1 MAKIESLAELLAAR
15 PLQRM
20 ERKIQSLGGATVY
33 FRELSGDALP
43 VVLGFGRRA
52 AQSQE
57 AGGVAFEFTKDEMAL
72 VLSQSLCD
80 ASGNLLAADSEG
92 PARLCRELRWD
103 VLNELFAACLP
114 CIGLNGERVEE
125 KKTA

>member
-1 MAKIESLAELLAAR
+1 MASIESLADLLAVR
-15 PLQRM
+15 PLQHT
-20 ERKIQSLGGATVY
+20 ERKIAALGGATVY

-43 VVLGFGRRA
+43 VVLGFGRRV
-52 AQSQE
+52 AQSDG
-57 AGGVAFEFTKDEMAL
+57 AAFEFTKDEMAI

-80 ASGNLLAADSEG
+80 ASGNLLAADPDG